1 MSCFKLLYALCDELK
16 TLIRNFW
23 WGQKEDERKIAWLS
37 WEKLC
42 EPKCNGGMG
51 FKQLKQFNLAL
62 LAKQGWRLQTNQN
75 SLVYHVLKARY
86 FPQCD
91 FIEATFGNNLS
102 FVWRIIMS
110 TRNLVREGVRWRVGN
125 GSNIHIWEDKWLPS
139 SSTYKIA
146 LPRQFLHQDT
156 KVSEL
161 ID

>member
-1 MSCFKLLYALCDELK
+1 MSCFKLPDALCDEL
-16 TLIRNFW
+16 TSLIRNFW

-51 FKQLKQFNLAL
+51 FKQLKQFNLAI

-75 SLVYHVLKARY
+75 SLVYRVLKARY

-91 FIEATFGNNLS
+91 FIEATLGNSPS
-102 FVWRIIMS
+102 FVWRSIMS
-110 TRNLVREGVRWRVGN
+110 TQNLVREGVWWRVGN
-125 GSNIHIWEDKWLPS
+125 GSNIRIWEDKWLPS

-146 LPRQFLHQDT
+146 SPKQFLHQDT
-156 KVSEL
+156 RVSEL